1 MYRTSLAAAM
11 AVAGLAFAAPPAVAQ
26 APFNGPNCSGGVV
39 SNAVIGIGA
48 KEAAASSGLTIQ
60 EAHELIQAACADIT
74 TTVPRCEIGHGQA
87 AQEAWRAVTWISTS
101 STSAPFS
108 GASSASPRAAALSE
122 RLGACD
128 GKADGAPTRPVQ
140 NVAVAAQLTGQVT
153 FALTSARP
161 FALRTTSM
169 LPMHQ
174 SVCAVPLTVFVP
186 KRANDA
192 PIRNL
197 PKRR

>member
-87 AQEAWRAVTWISTS
+87 AQEALARGDLDQY
-101 STSAPFS
+101 FFH
-108 GASSASPRAAALSE
+108 
-122 RLGACD
+122 LGALFRCFV
-128 GKADGAPTRPVQ
+128 GEPPGP
-140 NVAVAAQLTGQVT
+140 
-153 FALTSARP
+153 
-161 FALRTTSM
+161 
-169 LPMHQ
+169 
-174 SVCAVPLTVFVP
+174 PL
-186 KRANDA
+186 
-192 PIRNL
+192 
-197 PKRR
+197 